1 MFTVLKGGTLIE
13 GTGRPPIKDSALI
26 FDDNKIAGVGPEKEM
41 EIPKG
46 AQVYEVLNKYIIPGL
61 IDCHIH
67 LDLHGMADSFQENL
81 VEEKLRTLRS
91 AKEMEDTL
99 RSGYTT
105 VRSLGSVNHID
116 FAVKKAIEEGLI
128 NGPRIL
134 ASGKIICM
142 TSAGSE
148 YFEGMYRVADGVD
161 ECRKAAREQLK
172 EGADVLKVMAT
183 GAIMNPG
190 GIPGAP
196 QLDVEEIHAVVEE
209 GAKMGIKTAAH
220 AHGAQGI
227 KNAIMAG
234 VATIEHG
241 SMADDE
247 AIAMMVEKN
256 VFLIPTL
263 LVDELIRKAG
273 EKNGVPAFMVKKAE
287 NIKEIRREVMR
298 KAIAA
303 RVKIAMG
310 TDAGTPYN
318 YHGKNSLE
326 LSLYVEEKLMTAEEA
341 LMTATKTAA
350 DAIGLADQVGTLEK
364 GKLADC
370 VVIDQN
376 PLDNIRCL
384 LDNGHIRMVFK
395 NGILLT

>member
-1 MFTVLKGGTLIE
+1 MFTVLKGATLFD
-13 GTGRPPIKDSALI
+13 GTGRPSIKNAVLI
-26 FDDNKIAGVGPEKEM
+26 FDDNRIAGVGSEKEM

-67 LDLHGMADSFQENL
+67 LDLHGMADTFQENL

-99 RSGYTT
+99 RTGYTT

-287 NIKEIRREVMR
+287 SIKEIRREVLR

-303 RVKIAMG
+303 GVKIAMG

-326 LSLYVEEKLMTAEEA
+326 LSLYVEEKLMKAEEA
-341 LMTATKTAA
+341 LMTATKNAA

-384 LDNGHIRMVFK
+384 LDNGHVRMVFK
-395 NGILLT
+395 NGIL